1 MRKLLLATLS
11 AGSLIATV
19 GSVDA
24 ATTATTFNVSA
35 TVAANCL
42 ASAAAL
48 NFGTYT
54 PLGGNAAANTTISVR
69 CTKNTGFTVALNRG
83 ATTGGTIAQRLLSD
97 GSGNTLQYNL
107 YRDAAFTQLFGDG
120 TSGTTASGTGNGM
133 APASAVAVSVYGQLP
148 DNTTNQAVPAGTY
161 GDVINVTVTY

>member
-24 ATTATTFNVSA
+24 ATTTTTFNVSA

-42 ASAAAL
+42 ASATAL
-48 NFGTYT
+48 NFATYT
-54 PLGGNAAANTTISVR
+54 PAGGNAAANTTVSVR
-69 CTKNTGFTVALNRG
+69 CTKNTGFTVALSG
-83 ATTGGTIAQRLLSD
+83 GTTTGGTISQRLLSD

-120 TSGTTASGTGNGM
+120 TTGTTAAGTGNGM
-133 APASAVAVSVYGQLP
+133 ALASAVSVSVYGQLP
-148 DNTTNQAVPAGTY
+148 DSASNQGKPTGTY
-161 GDVINVTVTY
+161 TDLINVTVTY

>member
-1 MRKLLLATLS
+1 MCKFLLATLS
-11 AGSLIATV
+11 ASSLIAMV

-24 ATTATTFNVSA
+24 ASTSTTFNVSA

-42 ASAAAL
+42 ASATAL

-54 PLGGNAAANTTISVR
+54 PAAGNAAANTTISVR
-69 CTKNTGFTVALNRG
+69 CTKNTAFTVALNPG
-83 ATTGGTIAQRLLSD
+83 STTGGTIAQRLLTD
-97 GSGNTLQYNL
+97 GSGNSLQYNL

-120 TSGTTASGTGNGM
+120 TTGTTAAGTGNGM

-148 DNTTNQAVPAGTY
+148 DNASNQASPAGTY
-161 GDVINVTVTY
+161 TDLINVTVSY